1 MNVIMGFES
10 TGMWPTSLKYWVELE
25 QSLAEIERRLGVRLE
40 RGRDERGAYVWTAGR
55 LGEQP
60 LAFDSYATDST
71 VRMYA
76 EDAETAA
83 AAVAVLGLSIR

>member
-1 MNVIMGFES
+1 M
-10 TGMWPTSLKYWVELE
+10 KYYVELE
-25 QSLAEIERRLGVRLE
+25 QPLAEIERSLGARLE
-40 RGRDERGAYVWTAGR
+40 RGRDERGAYVWIAGR

-76 EDAETAA
+76 EDSETAA
-83 AAVAVLGLSIR
+83 VAADVLGLSIR

>member
-25 QSLAEIERRLGVRLE
+25 QSLAEIERRLGVR
-40 RGRDERGAYVWTAGR
+40 RDERGAYVWTAGR

-83 AAVAVLGLSIR
+83 AAADVLGLSIR